1 MTQEQLI
8 RSIEQQLDNLSC
20 LNEMTF
26 NHWCEELYQDDD
38 ETKILE
44 KWTPQTLYF
53 LENAVEFY
61 DVDPISS

>member
-1 MTQEQLI
+1 MA
-8 RSIEQQLDNLSC
+8 
-20 LNEMTF
+20 F

-53 LENAVEFY
+53 LENTVEFY